1 MKLELRPPG
10 KGNHTPLF
18 VTIEGKR
25 SAPLFAPLAFRR
37 NQRIELAGIV
47 YRISKVHQ

>member
-10 KGNHTPLF
+10 KGNHSPIF
-18 VTIEGKR
+18 ITIEGKR
-25 SAPLFAPLAFRR
+25 TAPLFASQTFRR

-47 YRISKVHQ
+47 YRVSKVHA